1 MTILICQDSDGNDVV
16 YRTNAKHVTP
26 DMFGVLSDLLP
37 ANVVAVGA
45 SPQASQFPD
54 ADKLLI
60 RGLIQSYQNPNHT
73 LPAEARDLRYLLPTY
88 DPHTPLI
95 AALLDLAGERY
106 QQPADDQ
113 RQDQQPDR
121 QLDQRHTARPCR
133 CPRRPPAPAGRSVQ
147 WPPCTAV
154 TVPVGTRICAG
165 TAPAA
170 SDCAADSAC
179 PSR

>member
-26 DMFGVLSDLLP
+26 DMFGVLSALLP
-37 ANVVAVGA
+37 ATVVAVGA

-60 RGLIQSYQNPNHT
+60 RGLIQSYQTPDHV

-95 AALLDLAGERY
+95 AALLDLCRFAARK
-106 QQPADDQ
+106 
-113 RQDQQPDR
+113 PD
-121 QLDQRHTARPCR
+121 
-133 CPRRPPAPAGRSVQ
+133 
-147 WPPCTAV
+147 V
-154 TVPVGTRICAG
+154 TDPT
-165 TAPAA
+165 PAA
-170 SDCAADSAC
+170 E
-179 PSR
+179 